1 MGSNPTLSAS
11 ISSFFSEA
19 YANRLPATPA
29 GSLDVLLSD
38 ALQPFRISAQHDF
51 RAVTVLLGDPQKI
64 LAEHQVPRY
73 E

>member
-1 MGSNPTLSAS
+1 
-11 ISSFFSEA
+11 
-19 YANRLPATPA
+19 LPATPA